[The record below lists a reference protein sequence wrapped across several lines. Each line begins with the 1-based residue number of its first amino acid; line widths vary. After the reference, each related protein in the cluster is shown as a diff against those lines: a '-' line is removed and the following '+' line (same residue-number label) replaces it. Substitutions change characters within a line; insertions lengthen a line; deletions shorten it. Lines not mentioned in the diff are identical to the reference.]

1 MRVHSRNSA
10 CRALSFARAV
20 RATLKAKQD
29 SASMHI
35 NEIEEY
41 LGILREE
48 KAFIDM
54 QMVEAE
60 EQVGMVREVLDS
72 EGIPEVSLS
81 DDEGPSPPS
90 SPLASSVSMLISGDS
105 EGSDPIPPILYAHG
119 RHSNPDSGS
128 SSLSNYTG
136 SRQVKAFS
144 GSAG

>member
-1 MRVHSRNSA
+1 
-10 CRALSFARAV
+10 
-20 RATLKAKQD
+20 
-29 SASMHI
+29 MHI

-90 SPLASSVSMLISGDS
+90 SPPAGSISMLIGTDS
-105 EGSDPIPPILYAHG
+105 EGSDSTPPILNDYPRRYG
-119 RHSNPDSGS
+119 SPDSGS
-128 SSLSNYTG
+128 SSLNDCTG
-136 SRQVKAFS
+136 S
-144 GSAG
+144 G

>member
-10 CRALSFARAV
+10 RRALSFARAV
-20 RATLKAKQD
+20 CATLKAKQD

-41 LGILREE
+41 LRILREE

-72 EGIPEVSLS
+72 EGILEVSLS
-81 DDEGPSPPS
+81 DNKCPSPPS
-90 SPLASSVSMLISGDS
+90 SPPASSSMLDTNS
-105 EGSDPIPPILYAHG
+105 EGSDPIPPILNNYPRRYG
-119 RHSNPDSGS
+119 SPDSGS
-128 SSLSNYTG
+128 SSLNDFTG
-136 SRQVKAFS
+136 RHM
-144 GSAG
+144 GEGI